1 MTYFVTNLKCLLAN
15 ISIVDIDTNE
25 EETITT
31 TSTGSHFGLNLKG
44 HEKIYFGGLPTLRNL
59 R

>member
-1 MTYFVTNLKCLLAN
+1 MSRCLPAN

-25 EETITT
+25 EETVATA
-31 TSTGSHFGLNLKG
+31 SAGSHFGLNLKG